1 MRAVVA
7 FSALAILAGCKGTSE
22 PRPQMPADVHDADAS
37 SAVPGAAHGPLDAPV
52 LRVVLS
58 EPRFAAASEL
68 EYAHQY
74 AAAAKALQDARAGVT
89 TVEAYAIDYVVGRL
103 QAAAGDDEAAATA
116 FDASAAVSTS
126 PIVDYARLRAAQ
138 AWERRGNAAEALKR
152 VEAVDESIALAD
164 DRTLLRAEALSAQ
177 GNVAAALP
185 LWRDALTKKPRGI
198 RWVDTSVRLATA
210 LLDGADGDAKAHAK
224 EAFERILRVLVEAP
238 SFEESSGALALRDRA
253 RALDASLP
261 ASLTPDERTRRAQAW
276 LDASKPDKARVEADG
291 ALAASPK
298 GPSEAACKAASV
310 RAQAT
315 ARAKGPVLDAWT
327 EAIARCEGQG
337 ELLATAL
344 YSAAKASASAKKIPE
359 AIALYAK
366 VEAQF
371 PKHRLADDARFQG
384 ALLVRDQGDSATFE
398 KMLLTLP
405 DDYAD
410 GDMRGEALFR
420 AALAHMIRADWA
432 GAKPMLDRGEQV
444 DADGHHWAW
453 AARAAYFRARA
464 SEETGD
470 PADAKKRYASIV
482 DRFPLAYYMALAYAR
497 LEALDKPLAEETLK
511 AAEGREAEGTILTQE
526 RPELGTSAFRRAAG
540 LLEVGEIDAAK
551 KELLAAGVLADAAD
565 PELVW
570 TAASMFD
577 RARAPDVGHAFTR
590 QRLTSHLSH
599 YPVGRWR
606 NAWEAAFPRAFEPL
620 VVREASAHAIS
631 PALVWGIMREESS
644 FIADIRSPSNAF
656 GLMQVLPST
665 AKEVA
670 RGTTTPFDE
679 ASLKT
684 PGPSVFLGAK
694 LLGSLRATF
703 PQNPALAI
711 PSYNAGAGAVRGWLA
726 ARGTERFDLFVEE
739 IPYEETRGYIKRVLG
754 SELAYAY
761 LYAKDALPELL
772 HLPRRADGAP

>member
-1 MRAVVA
+1 MRRRCVVVA
-7 FSALAILAGCKGTSE
+7 LGILAGCKGTAE
-22 PRPQMPADVHDADAS
+22 PRPQLPADVHDADAS
-37 SAVPGAAHGPLDAPV
+37 SAPAAAVRGPLDAPV

-68 EYAHQY
+68 EVAHRYAE
-74 AAAAKALQDARAGVT
+74 AAKALSDARAGVT
-89 TVEAYAIDYVVGRL
+89 TVDAYAIDYVLGRL
-103 QAAAGDDEAAATA
+103 EAAAGDDEAAAA
-116 FDASAAVSTS
+116 SFDASAAVSGS
-126 PIVDYARLRAAQ
+126 PLVDYARLRAAQ
-138 AWERRGNAAEALKR
+138 AWERRGNAAEALTR
-152 VEAVDESIALAD
+152 VLAVDDGIALAD

-177 GNVAAALP
+177 GNKVAALP
-185 LWRDALTKKPRGI
+185 LWRDSLAKKPRGT

-210 LLDGADGDAKAHAK
+210 LLDGVEGDARPHAK

-238 SFEESSGALALRDRA
+238 SFEESTAAPALRDRA
-253 RALDASLP
+253 RALDPSLP
-261 ASLTPDERTRRAQAW
+261 AALTPDERTRRAQAW
-276 LDASKPDKARVEADG
+276 LDASRPDKARAEADG
-291 ALAASPK
+291 ALAALPK
-298 GPSEAACKAASV
+298 GPSEGACKAATL
-310 RAQAT
+310 RAQAI

-327 EAIARCEGQG
+327 DATARCEGQG
-337 ELLATAL
+337 DGLATAL
-344 YSAAKASASAKKIPE
+344 YSAAKASAAAKKVPE

-366 VEAQF
+366 VETH

-384 ALLVRDQGDSATFE
+384 ALLVRDQGDPALSE
-398 KMLLTLP
+398 KMLLALP
-405 DDYAD
+405 DDYPD

-420 AALAHMIRADWA
+420 AALAHLIRADWA
-432 GAKPMLDRGEQV
+432 GAKPILDRGEQV
-444 DADGHHWAW
+444 DGEGHHWAW

-470 PADAKKRYASIV
+470 VTDAKRRYAFIV

-497 LEALDKPLAEETLK
+497 LEALDKPLAEDTRH
-511 AAEGREAEGTILTQE
+511 AAEGREGDGTMLTEERAELAT
-526 RPELGTSAFRRAAG
+526 PAFRRAAA
-540 LLEVGEIDAAK
+540 LLGVGEIDAAK
-551 KELLAAGVLADAAD
+551 KELLAAGVLTDAAD

-570 TAASMFD
+570 TAAAMFD
-577 RARAPDVGHAFTR
+577 QARAPDVGHSFTR

-606 NAWEAAFPRAFEPL
+606 SAWETAFPKAFEPL
-620 VVREASAHAIS
+620 VLREAAAHSIA

-670 RGTTTPFDE
+670 RGTPMPFDE

-684 PGPSVFLGAK
+684 PGPSIFLGAK

-703 PQNPALAI
+703 PANPALAI

-726 ARGTERFDLFVEE
+726 ARGTERFDLFVEQ

-772 HLPRRADGAP
+772 HLPTRADGAP

>member
-1 MRAVVA
+1 MRRAFAVA
-7 FSALAILAGCKGTSE
+7 ALGILASCKGTSE
-22 PRPQMPADVHDADAS
+22 PRPQMPADVHDADAA
-37 SAVPGAAHGPLDAPV
+37 SATAPVAHGPLDAPV
-52 LRVVLS
+52 LHVVLS
-58 EPRFAAASEL
+58 EPGFAAASEL
-68 EYAHQY
+68 EYAHKY
-74 AAAAKALQDARAGVT
+74 AEAAKALQAARAGVT
-89 TVEAYAIDYVVGRL
+89 TVDAWAIDYVLGRL
-103 QAAAGDDEAAATA
+103 QAAAGDDEAASAS
-116 FDASAAVSTS
+116 FDASAAVAAS

-138 AWERRGNAAEALKR
+138 AWERRGSAAEASKR

-164 DRTLLRAEALSAQ
+164 DRTLLRAEALDAQ
-177 GNVAAALP
+177 GNKAAALP
-185 LWRDALTKKPRGI
+185 LWRDSLAKKPKGT

-238 SFEESSGALALRDRA
+238 SFEETSGALAARDRA

-261 ASLTPDERTRRAQAW
+261 AAFTPDERTRRAQAW
-276 LDASKPDKARVEADG
+276 LDGSKADKSRAEADG
-291 ALAASPK
+291 VLAALPK

-315 ARAKGPVLDAWT
+315 ARTKGPVLDAWT
-327 EAIARCEGQG
+327 EALARCEGQG

-344 YSAAKASASAKKIPE
+344 YAAAKATASAKKIPE

-384 ALLVRDQGDSATFE
+384 ALLVRDQGDPVAFE
-398 KMLLTLP
+398 RMLLALP
-405 DDYAD
+405 DDYPE
-410 GDMRGEALFR
+410 GDMRGEGLFR
-420 AALAHMIRADWA
+420 AALAHLTRADWA
-432 GAKPMLDRGEQV
+432 GAKPILDRGELV
-444 DADGHHWAW
+444 DGDGHHWAW
-453 AARAAYFRARA
+453 AARAAYFRARV

-470 PADAKKRYASIV
+470 ADDAKKRYASIV
-482 DRFPLAYYMALAYAR
+482 ERFPLAYYMALAYAR
-497 LEALDKPLAEETLK
+497 LEALDKPLAEQTLRT
-511 AAEGREAEGTILTQE
+511 AEGRESDGTLLTAE
-526 RPELGTSAFRRAAG
+526 RAELASVAFRRAAG

-551 KELLAAGVLADAAD
+551 KELLAAGVLTDAAD

-577 RARAPDVGHAFTR
+577 RARAPDVGHAFAR
-590 QRLTSHLSH
+590 QRLTGHLSH

-606 NAWEAAFPRAFEPL
+606 GAWEAAFPRAFEPL
-620 VVREASAHAIS
+620 VVREASAYAIS

-670 RGTTTPFDE
+670 RGTATPFDE
-679 ASLKT
+679 GALKT
-684 PGPSVFLGAK
+684 PGPSIFLGAK
-694 LLGSLRATF
+694 LLGSLRGTF
-703 PQNPALAI
+703 PQNPSLAI

-726 ARGTERFDLFVEE
+726 LRGTERFDVFVEE

-772 HLPRRADGAP
+772 HLPKRADGAP